1 MVSVNTHKDLV
12 TVVESMQ
19 RSIKTLEGSAVG
31 PQTLEEKA
39 DMRKPSAPLSFRG
52 SSSVKFNPDGTTTSI
67 INCYWDSVHFS
78 NGYEDTFYTLIKIK
92 SYEIWA
98 HRLDIEDDDWSVIY
112 TIEQPPFAANDDG
125 SITPITVSAV
135 VPVIGGGILYELRV
149 CAIGQ
154 DYNNYGDWS
163 QVIQVTSA
171 NDLDAPDIPSSPVV
185 SEQANLASVMW
196 NGLPV
201 MPIDFA
207 YCEVGFSE
215 NITTDPDIFGRLY
228 TTENAVVV
236 TPIYDKTCY
245 YYLRSVDFSSNHS
258 VWSTPTSFNISSP
271 ETGPEED
278 AIKDWIDAS
287 QKETQDNINK
297 VAQDAAAASQ
307 AIKDASIVNTQDFW
321 AINTSET
328 VAPTSGWSST
338 APIRTPGSFIWVKT
352 VITFG
357 SGSTTETTPVLLT
370 GNTGV
375 GVEDTTVEYCYSIS
389 GTEAPTAGWS
399 STLPNVEEEKFLWTK
414 TTTTYTD
421 STSSI
426 SYSVSKS
433 GTIGRSITESKT
445 EYQLSSSGTT
455 PPTGTWLTT
464 VPVQTTALP
473 YLWTRT
479 TFTYSDSTT
488 SLAYSVSKI
497 GVGIESL
504 KSYYQLKNSSSDSTN
519 YLPSWTTTKQIVKTN
534 LIPNSGAVNN
544 DGSWYAKTST
554 ENIASTSELA
564 PWSDSSRSI
573 VFTNTTIEDFS
584 LNLKIPGPN
593 ILTLGKTYTASFSI
607 NSPYSTKISSL
618 SVSTTGGGTIPHIQQ
633 IPDSSLIE
641 LSGNYPIKLNVTF
654 IATSDIVSGN
664 AVVYSSW
671 YPENTNQ
678 TIEVSMGDLYE
689 GPYQP
694 DRVWFNGSYSS
705 NNIYTPSWVGTINKS
720 ASKLSANVINE
731 LAQNQCYAILDDDN
745 DIILMSKESATS
757 SEQYVSFTLPQDLKN
772 GGYISTI
779 VTIENVLTGV
789 LNSSWGTVGIE
800 STNYKTN
807 NPVNSIDSYSRDL
820 VFDTVNSNLDII
832 LYLGGYGS
840 LIFSD
845 LQLLYAKPDHLSI
858 PSKPTTLEPSSDWQ
872 DTEPTYRKNT
882 ILYRVE
888 RVLYSDGTFSYT
900 EPYVSTA
907 YQAANAAMSAANLV
921 DAAMQGLI
929 QMSTTE
935 PLDPVQGSIWFEL
948 DEETENII
956 GLYIYTGGSWVPYTI
971 IANKLLVPG
980 SVGVVTIEEGAVEG
994 LLGAFDTVLSDLL
1007 YSTKIKAEHIELG
1020 EITKN
1025 LLDSELSHTVND
1037 AAEWAKKTTLEP
1049 GKITISAGESTGTS
1063 LIMTPTKLSFIVGNI
1078 EVAYIDSTKQELNIK
1093 KAVIKESLKV
1103 GYHILE
1109 KYTDSV
1115 TIMRWVG
1122 A

>member
-258 VWSTPTSFNISSP
+258 VWSTPTSFDISSP

-426 SYSVSKS
+426 SYSVSRS
-433 GTIGRSITESKT
+433 GSIGRGVSTSKT
-445 EYQLSSSGTT
+445 DYQLSSSGTNT
-455 PPTGTWLTT
+455 PSGSWVTT
-464 VPVQTTALP
+464 VPEQTTALP

-554 ENIASTSELA
+554 ENIASTSEFAL
-564 PWSDSSRSI
+564 WSDSSRSI

-757 SEQYVSFTLPQDLKN
+757 SEQYVSFTMPQDLKN

-779 VTIENVLTGV
+779 VTIENALTGV

-845 LQLLYAKPDHLSI
+845 LQLLYANPDHLST

-929 QMSTTE
+929 QMSTTK

-956 GLYIYTGGSWVPYTI
+956 GLYLYTGGSWVPYTI

>member
-426 SYSVSKS
+426 SYSVSRS

-445 EYQLSSSGTT
+445 EYQISSSGTT

-554 ENIASTSELA
+554 ENIASTSESAL
-564 PWSDSSRSI
+564 WSDSSRSI

-705 NNIYTPSWVGTINKS
+705 NNIYTPSWVGTINNS
-720 ASKLSANVINE
+720 ASTLSANVINE

-757 SEQYVSFTLPQDLKN
+757 SEQYVSFTLPQDLKY

-882 ILYRVE
+882 TLYRVE

-956 GLYIYTGGSWVPYTI
+956 GLYLYTGGSWVPYTI

>member
-215 NITTDPDIFGRLY
+215 YITTDPDIFGRLY

-236 TPIYDKTCY
+236 TPIYDKNCY

-328 VAPTSGWSST
+328 AAPTSGWSST

-426 SYSVSKS
+426 SYSVSRS

-445 EYQLSSSGTT
+445 EYQISSSGTT

-479 TFTYSDSTT
+479 VITYTDNRTTT
-488 SLAYSVSKI
+488 SYSTSKI

-554 ENIASTSELA
+554 ENIASTSEFAL
-564 PWSDSSRSI
+564 WSDSSRSI

-607 NSPYSTKISSL
+607 NSPYSTKISPL

-641 LSGNYPIKLNVTF
+641 LSGNHPIKLNVTF
-654 IATSDIVSGN
+654 IATSDVVSGN
-664 AVVYSSW
+664 AVVHSSW
-671 YPENTNQ
+671 YPETTNQ

-705 NNIYTPSWVGTINKS
+705 NNIYTPSWVGTINES

-779 VTIENVLTGV
+779 VTIENALTGV

-820 VFDTVNSNLDII
+820 VFGTVNSNLDII

-845 LQLLYAKPDHLSI
+845 LQLLYAIPDHLSI

-1078 EVAYIDSTKQELNIK
+1078 EIAYIDSTKQELNIK

>member
-278 AIKDWIDAS
+278 AIKDWIDTS

-426 SYSVSKS
+426 SYSVSRS

-445 EYQLSSSGTT
+445 EYQISSSGTT

-705 NNIYTPSWVGTINKS
+705 NNIYTPSWVGTINNS

-757 SEQYVSFTLPQDLKN
+757 SEQYVSFTLPQDLKY

-789 LNSSWGTVGIE
+789 LDSSWGTVGIE

-956 GLYIYTGGSWVPYTI
+956 GLYLYTGGSWVPYTI

-1078 EVAYIDSTKQELNIK
+1078 EIAYIDSIKQELNIK

>member
-375 GVEDTTVEYCYSIS
+375 GIKSTTVEYAYSSS
-389 GTEAPTAGWS
+389 GTTAPSSGWN
-399 STLPNVEEEKFLWTK
+399 STVPSVDDEKFLWTR
-414 TTTTYTD
+414 TTITYTNNTT
-421 STSSI
+421 STSYAI
-426 SYSVSKS
+426 SRS
-433 GTIGRSITESKT
+433 GSIGRGVSTSKT
-445 EYQLSSSGTT
+445 DYQLSSSGTT

-554 ENIASTSELA
+554 ENIASTSESAL
-564 PWSDSSRSI
+564 WSDSSRSI

-607 NSPYSTKISSL
+607 NSPYSTKISPL

-705 NNIYTPSWVGTINKS
+705 NNIYTPSWVGTINNS
-720 ASKLSANVINE
+720 ASTLSANVINE

-757 SEQYVSFTLPQDLKN
+757 SEQYVSFTLPQDLKY

-956 GLYIYTGGSWVPYTI
+956 GLYLYTGGSWVPYTI

>member
-215 NITTDPDIFGRLY
+215 YITTDPDIFGRLY

-426 SYSVSKS
+426 SYSVSRS

-445 EYQLSSSGTT
+445 EYQISSSGTT

-554 ENIASTSELA
+554 ENIASTSESAL
-564 PWSDSSRSI
+564 WSDSSRSI

-845 LQLLYAKPDHLSI
+845 LQLLYAKPDHLST

-948 DEETENII
+948 DEETKNII
-956 GLYIYTGGSWVPYTI
+956 GLYLYTGGSWVPYTI

-1078 EVAYIDSTKQELNIK
+1078 EIAYIDSTKQELNIK

>member
-426 SYSVSKS
+426 SYSVSRS

-445 EYQLSSSGTT
+445 EYQISSSGTT

-554 ENIASTSELA
+554 ENIASTSESAL
-564 PWSDSSRSI
+564 WSDSSRSI

-607 NSPYSTKISSL
+607 NSPYSTKISPL

-705 NNIYTPSWVGTINKS
+705 NNIYTPSWVGTINNS
-720 ASKLSANVINE
+720 ASTLSANVINE

-757 SEQYVSFTLPQDLKN
+757 SEQYVSFTLPQDLKY

>member
-215 NITTDPDIFGRLY
+215 YITTDPDIFGRLY

-278 AIKDWIDAS
+278 AIKDWIDSS

-321 AINTSET
+321 AVSTSET
-328 VAPTSGWSST
+328 NPPTSGWSST

-421 STSSI
+421 STYSI
-426 SYSVSKS
+426 SYSVSRS

-445 EYQLSSSGTT
+445 EYQISSSGTT

-554 ENIASTSELA
+554 ENIASTSEFAL
-564 PWSDSSRSI
+564 WSDSSRSI

-705 NNIYTPSWVGTINKS
+705 NNIYTPSWVGTINNS
-720 ASKLSANVINE
+720 ASTLSANVINE

-757 SEQYVSFTLPQDLKN
+757 SEQYVSFTLPQDLKY

>member
-215 NITTDPDIFGRLY
+215 YITTDPDIFGRLY

-426 SYSVSKS
+426 SYSVSRS

-445 EYQLSSSGTT
+445 EYQISSSGTT

-473 YLWTRT
+473 YLWTST

-554 ENIASTSELA
+554 ENIASTSESAL
-564 PWSDSSRSI
+564 WSDSSRSI

-705 NNIYTPSWVGTINKS
+705 NNIYTPSWVGTINNS

-731 LAQNQCYAILDDDN
+731 LTQNQCYAILDDDN

-757 SEQYVSFTLPQDLKN
+757 SEQYVSFTLPQDLKY

-900 EPYVSTA
+900 EPYISTA

>member
-1 MVSVNTHKDLV
+1 MSDSPTDKTYIGLAFNKITATESTTASDYTWSLIKGSDGIGISD
-12 TVVESMQ
+12 TVV
-19 RSIKTLEGSAVG
+19 
-31 PQTLEEKA
+31 
-39 DMRKPSAPLSFRG
+39 
-52 SSSVKFNPDGTTTSI
+52 
-67 INCYWDSVHFS
+67 
-78 NGYEDTFYTLIKIK
+78 
-92 SYEIWA
+92 
-98 HRLDIEDDDWSVIY
+98 
-112 TIEQPPFAANDDG
+112 
-125 SITPITVSAV
+125 
-135 VPVIGGGILYELRV
+135 
-149 CAIGQ
+149 
-154 DYNNYGDWS
+154 NY
-163 QVIQVTSA
+163 QI
-171 NDLDAPDIPSSPVV
+171 
-185 SEQANLASVMW
+185 
-196 NGLPV
+196 
-201 MPIDFA
+201 
-207 YCEVGFSE
+207 
-215 NITTDPDIFGRLY
+215 
-228 TTENAVVV
+228 
-236 TPIYDKTCY
+236 
-245 YYLRSVDFSSNHS
+245 
-258 VWSTPTSFNISSP
+258 
-271 ETGPEED
+271 
-278 AIKDWIDAS
+278 
-287 QKETQDNINK
+287 
-297 VAQDAAAASQ
+297 
-307 AIKDASIVNTQDFW
+307 
-321 AINTSET
+321 
-328 VAPTSGWSST
+328 
-338 APIRTPGSFIWVKT
+338 
-352 VITFG
+352 
-357 SGSTTETTPVLLT
+357 
-370 GNTGV
+370 
-375 GVEDTTVEYCYSIS
+375 
-389 GTEAPTAGWS
+389 
-399 STLPNVEEEKFLWTK
+399 
-414 TTTTYTD
+414 
-421 STSSI
+421 
-426 SYSVSKS
+426 
-433 GTIGRSITESKT
+433 
-445 EYQLSSSGTT
+445 SSSGTT

-479 TFTYSDSTT
+479 VITYTDNRTTT
-488 SLAYSVSKI
+488 SYSTSKI

-554 ENIASTSELA
+554 ENIASTSESAL
-564 PWSDSSRSI
+564 WSDSSRSI

-654 IATSDIVSGN
+654 IATSDVVSGN

-705 NNIYTPSWVGTINKS
+705 NNIYTPSWVGTINES

-779 VTIENVLTGV
+779 VTIENALTGV

-820 VFDTVNSNLDII
+820 VFGTVNSNLDII

-845 LQLLYAKPDHLSI
+845 LQLLYAIPDHLSI

-956 GLYIYTGGSWVPYTI
+956 GLYLYTGGSWVPYTI

-1078 EVAYIDSTKQELNIK
+1078 EIAYIDSTKQELNIK

>member
-426 SYSVSKS
+426 SYSVSRS
-433 GTIGRSITESKT
+433 GSIGRGVSTSKT
-445 EYQLSSSGTT
+445 DYQLSSSGTNT
-455 PPTGTWLTT
+455 PSGSWVTT
-464 VPVQTTALP
+464 VPEQTTALP

-554 ENIASTSELA
+554 ENIASTSEFAL
-564 PWSDSSRSI
+564 WSDSSRSI

-584 LNLKIPGPN
+584 LKLKIPGPN

-654 IATSDIVSGN
+654 IATSDVVSGN

-757 SEQYVSFTLPQDLKN
+757 SEQYVSFTMPQDLKN

-779 VTIENVLTGV
+779 VTIENALTGV

-807 NPVNSIDSYSRDL
+807 SPVNSIDSYSRDL

-845 LQLLYAKPDHLSI
+845 LQLLYANPDLST

-956 GLYIYTGGSWVPYTI
+956 GLYLYTGGSWVPYTI
-971 IANKLLVPG
+971 IANKILVPG

-1078 EVAYIDSTKQELNIK
+1078 EVAYIDSIKQELNIK

>member
-215 NITTDPDIFGRLY
+215 YITTDPDIFGRLY

-426 SYSVSKS
+426 SYSVSRS

-445 EYQLSSSGTT
+445 EYQISSSGTT

-554 ENIASTSELA
+554 ENIASTSEFAL
-564 PWSDSSRSI
+564 WSDSSRSI

-720 ASKLSANVINE
+720 ASTLSANVINE

-757 SEQYVSFTLPQDLKN
+757 SEQYVSFTLPQDLKY

>member
-1 MVSVNTHKDLV
+1 MS
-12 TVVESMQ
+12 
-19 RSIKTLEGSAVG
+19 
-31 PQTLEEKA
+31 
-39 DMRKPSAPLSFRG
+39 
-52 SSSVKFNPDGTTTSI
+52 
-67 INCYWDSVHFS
+67 
-78 NGYEDTFYTLIKIK
+78 
-92 SYEIWA
+92 
-98 HRLDIEDDDWSVIY
+98 
-112 TIEQPPFAANDDG
+112 
-125 SITPITVSAV
+125 
-135 VPVIGGGILYELRV
+135 
-149 CAIGQ
+149 
-154 DYNNYGDWS
+154 
-163 QVIQVTSA
+163 
-171 NDLDAPDIPSSPVV
+171 
-185 SEQANLASVMW
+185 
-196 NGLPV
+196 
-201 MPIDFA
+201 
-207 YCEVGFSE
+207 
-215 NITTDPDIFGRLY
+215 
-228 TTENAVVV
+228 
-236 TPIYDKTCY
+236 
-245 YYLRSVDFSSNHS
+245 
-258 VWSTPTSFNISSP
+258 
-271 ETGPEED
+271 
-278 AIKDWIDAS
+278 
-287 QKETQDNINK
+287 
-297 VAQDAAAASQ
+297 
-307 AIKDASIVNTQDFW
+307 
-321 AINTSET
+321 TSET
-328 VAPTSGWSST
+328 NPPTSGWVTSPPT
-338 APIRTPGSFIWVKT
+338 RNPGEFIWVKT
-352 VITFG
+352 TLTFG
-357 SGSTTETTPVLLT
+357 SGATTETSPVLLT

-375 GVEDTTVEYCYSIS
+375 GIKSTTVEYAYSSS
-389 GTEAPTAGWS
+389 GTTAPSSGWN
-399 STLPNVEEEKFLWTK
+399 STVPSVDDEKFLWTR
-414 TTTTYTD
+414 TTITYTNNTT
-421 STSSI
+421 STSYAI
-426 SYSVSKS
+426 SRS
-433 GTIGRSITESKT
+433 GSIGRGVSTSKT
-445 EYQLSSSGTT
+445 DYQLSSSGTNT
-455 PPTGTWLTT
+455 PSGSWVTT
-464 VPVQTTALP
+464 VPEQTESLP
-473 YLWTRT
+473 FLWTRT
-479 TFTYSDSTT
+479 TFTYTDNTT

-607 NSPYSTKISSL
+607 NSPYSTKISPL

-654 IATSDIVSGN
+654 IATSDVVSGN

-745 DIILMSKESATS
+745 YIILMSKESATS
-757 SEQYVSFTLPQDLKN
+757 SEQYVSFTLPQDLKY

-807 NPVNSIDSYSRDL
+807 SPVNSIDSYSRDL

-845 LQLLYAKPDHLSI
+845 LQLLYAKSGHLST

-956 GLYIYTGGSWVPYTI
+956 GLYLYTGGSWVPYTI

>member
-215 NITTDPDIFGRLY
+215 YITTDPDIFGRLY

-426 SYSVSKS
+426 SYSVSRS

-445 EYQLSSSGTT
+445 EYQISSSGTT

-554 ENIASTSELA
+554 ENIASTSESAL
-564 PWSDSSRSI
+564 WSDSSRSI

-654 IATSDIVSGN
+654 IATSDVVSGN

-705 NNIYTPSWVGTINKS
+705 NNIYTPSWVGTINES

-845 LQLLYAKPDHLSI
+845 LQLLYAKQDHLSI

-956 GLYIYTGGSWVPYTI
+956 GLYLYTGGSWVPYTI

-1078 EVAYIDSTKQELNIK
+1078 EIAYIDSTKQELNIK

>member
-215 NITTDPDIFGRLY
+215 YITTDPDIFGRLY

-426 SYSVSKS
+426 SYSVSRS

-445 EYQLSSSGTT
+445 EYQISSSGTT

-554 ENIASTSELA
+554 ENIASTSESAL
-564 PWSDSSRSI
+564 WSDSSRSI

-845 LQLLYAKPDHLSI
+845 LQLLYANPDHLST

-956 GLYIYTGGSWVPYTI
+956 GLYLYTGGSWVPYTI

-1078 EVAYIDSTKQELNIK
+1078 EIAYIDSTKQELNIK

>member
-52 SSSVKFNPDGTTTSI
+52 SPSVKFNPDGTTTSI

-215 NITTDPDIFGRLY
+215 YITTDPDIFGRLY

-328 VAPTSGWSST
+328 AAPTSGWSST

-426 SYSVSKS
+426 SYSVSRS
-433 GTIGRSITESKT
+433 GSIGRGVSTSKT
-445 EYQLSSSGTT
+445 DYQLSSSGTNT
-455 PPTGTWLTT
+455 PSGSWVTT
-464 VPVQTTALP
+464 VPEQTTALP

-554 ENIASTSELA
+554 ENIASTSESAL
-564 PWSDSSRSI
+564 WSDSSRSI

-607 NSPYSTKISSL
+607 NSPYSTKISPL

-757 SEQYVSFTLPQDLKN
+757 SEQYVSFTMPQDLKN

-779 VTIENVLTGV
+779 VTIENALTGV

-807 NPVNSIDSYSRDL
+807 SPVNSINSYSRDL

-845 LQLLYAKPDHLSI
+845 LQLLYANPDLST

-956 GLYIYTGGSWVPYTI
+956 GLYLYTGGSWVPYTI

-1078 EVAYIDSTKQELNIK
+1078 EVAYIDSIKQELNIK

>member
-426 SYSVSKS
+426 SYSVSRS

-445 EYQLSSSGTT
+445 EYQISSSGTT

-554 ENIASTSELA
+554 ENIASTSEFAL
-564 PWSDSSRSI
+564 WSDSSRSI

-641 LSGNYPIKLNVTF
+641 LSGNDPIKLNVTF

-705 NNIYTPSWVGTINKS
+705 NNIYTPSWVGTINNS
-720 ASKLSANVINE
+720 ASTLSANVINE

-757 SEQYVSFTLPQDLKN
+757 SEQYVSFTLPQDLKY

-1007 YSTKIKAEHIELG
+1007 YATKIKAEHIELG

-1078 EVAYIDSTKQELNIK
+1078 EIAYIDSTKQELNIK

>member
-321 AINTSET
+321 ASNTSET

-389 GTEAPTAGWS
+389 GTEAPTVGWS

-426 SYSVSKS
+426 SYSVSRS

-445 EYQLSSSGTT
+445 EYQISSSGTT

-554 ENIASTSELA
+554 ENIASTSESAL
-564 PWSDSSRSI
+564 WSDSSRSI

-705 NNIYTPSWVGTINKS
+705 NNIYTPSWVGTINNS

-882 ILYRVE
+882 TLYRVE

-956 GLYIYTGGSWVPYTI
+956 GLYLYTGGSWVPYTI

-1078 EVAYIDSTKQELNIK
+1078 EIAYIDSTKQELNIK

>member
-215 NITTDPDIFGRLY
+215 YITTDPDIFGRLY

-321 AINTSET
+321 AVSTSET
-328 VAPTSGWSST
+328 NPPTSGWSST

-426 SYSVSKS
+426 SYSVSRS

-445 EYQLSSSGTT
+445 EYQISSSGTT

-473 YLWTRT
+473 YLWTST

-554 ENIASTSELA
+554 ENIASTSESAL
-564 PWSDSSRSI
+564 WSDSSRSI

-705 NNIYTPSWVGTINKS
+705 NNIYTPSWVGTINNS

-731 LAQNQCYAILDDDN
+731 LTQNQCYAILDDDN

-757 SEQYVSFTLPQDLKN
+757 SEQYVSFTLPQDLKY

-900 EPYVSTA
+900 EPYISTA

-921 DAAMQGLI
+921 DAAMKGLI

>member
-52 SSSVKFNPDGTTTSI
+52 SPSVKFNPDGTTTSI

-426 SYSVSKS
+426 SYSVSRS
-433 GTIGRSITESKT
+433 GSIGRGVSTSKT
-445 EYQLSSSGTT
+445 DYQLSSSGTNT
-455 PPTGTWLTT
+455 PSESWVTT
-464 VPVQTTALP
+464 VPEQTESLP
-473 YLWTRT
+473 FLWTRT
-479 TFTYSDSTT
+479 TFTYTDNTT
-488 SLAYSVSKI
+488 STSYSVSKA
-497 GVGIESL
+497 G
-504 KSYYQLKNSSSDSTN
+504 KSG
-519 YLPSWTTTKQIVKTN
+519 TTR
-534 LIPNSGAVNN
+534 P
-544 DGSWYAKTST
+544 
-554 ENIASTSELA
+554 
-564 PWSDSSRSI
+564 
-573 VFTNTTIEDFS
+573 
-584 LNLKIPGPN
+584 
-593 ILTLGKTYTASFSI
+593 
-607 NSPYSTKISSL
+607 
-618 SVSTTGGGTIPHIQQ
+618 
-633 IPDSSLIE
+633 
-641 LSGNYPIKLNVTF
+641 
-654 IATSDIVSGN
+654 
-664 AVVYSSW
+664 
-671 YPENTNQ
+671 
-678 TIEVSMGDLYE
+678 
-689 GPYQP
+689 
-694 DRVWFNGSYSS
+694 
-705 NNIYTPSWVGTINKS
+705 TPS
-720 ASKLSANVINE
+720 
-731 LAQNQCYAILDDDN
+731 
-745 DIILMSKESATS
+745 LM
-757 SEQYVSFTLPQDLKN
+757 LP
-772 GGYISTI
+772 
-779 VTIENVLTGV
+779 
-789 LNSSWGTVGIE
+789 
-800 STNYKTN
+800 
-807 NPVNSIDSYSRDL
+807 
-820 VFDTVNSNLDII
+820 
-832 LYLGGYGS
+832 
-840 LIFSD
+840 
-845 LQLLYAKPDHLSI
+845 A
-858 PSKPTTLEPSSDWQ
+858 
-872 DTEPTYRKNT
+872 
-882 ILYRVE
+882 
-888 RVLYSDGTFSYT
+888 
-900 EPYVSTA
+900 
-907 YQAANAAMSAANLV
+907 
-921 DAAMQGLI
+921 
-929 QMSTTE
+929 
-935 PLDPVQGSIWFEL
+935 
-948 DEETENII
+948 
-956 GLYIYTGGSWVPYTI
+956 
-971 IANKLLVPG
+971 
-980 SVGVVTIEEGAVEG
+980 
-994 LLGAFDTVLSDLL
+994 
-1007 YSTKIKAEHIELG
+1007 
-1020 EITKN
+1020 
-1025 LLDSELSHTVND
+1025 
-1037 AAEWAKKTTLEP
+1037 
-1049 GKITISAGESTGTS
+1049 
-1063 LIMTPTKLSFIVGNI
+1063 
-1078 EVAYIDSTKQELNIK
+1078 
-1093 KAVIKESLKV
+1093 
-1103 GYHILE
+1103 
-1109 KYTDSV
+1109 
-1115 TIMRWVG
+1115 
-1122 A
+1122 

>member
-389 GTEAPTAGWS
+389 GTEAPTVGWS

-426 SYSVSKS
+426 SYSVSRS

-757 SEQYVSFTLPQDLKN
+757 SEQYVSFTLPQDLKY

-956 GLYIYTGGSWVPYTI
+956 GLYLYTGGSWVPYTI

>member
-52 SSSVKFNPDGTTTSI
+52 SPSVKFNPDGTTTSI

-171 NDLDAPDIPSSPVV
+171 NDLDSPDIPSSPVV

-215 NITTDPDIFGRLY
+215 YITTDPDIFGRLY

-426 SYSVSKS
+426 SYSVSRS

-445 EYQLSSSGTT
+445 EYQISSSGTT

-554 ENIASTSELA
+554 ENIASTSEFAL
-564 PWSDSSRSI
+564 WSDSSRSI
-573 VFTNTTIEDFS
+573 VFTNTTIEDFY

-618 SVSTTGGGTIPHIQQ
+618 SVSTIGGGTIHHIQQ

-956 GLYIYTGGSWVPYTI
+956 GLYLYTGGSWVPYTI

-1078 EVAYIDSTKQELNIK
+1078 EIAYIDSTKQELNIK

>member
-215 NITTDPDIFGRLY
+215 YITTDPDIFGRLY

-297 VAQDAAAASQ
+297 IAQDAAAASQ

-426 SYSVSKS
+426 SYSVSRS

-445 EYQLSSSGTT
+445 EYQISSSGTT

-473 YLWTRT
+473 YLWTST

-554 ENIASTSELA
+554 ENIASTSESAL
-564 PWSDSSRSI
+564 WSDSSRSI

-705 NNIYTPSWVGTINKS
+705 NNIYTPSWVGTINNS

-757 SEQYVSFTLPQDLKN
+757 SEQYVSFTLPQDLKY

-921 DAAMQGLI
+921 DAAMKGLI

-1049 GKITISAGESTGTS
+1049 GKITISAGENTGTS